1 MVRIRVCVIDRVLVS
16 VNVPVPVILV
26 YSSCEYKSCVCDYR
40 VLVSVKVI
48 MTVPV
53 TLLQSR
59 VNVSVIVSSCVSV

>member
-16 VNVPVPVILV
+16 VDVPVPVILV
-26 YSSCEYKSCVCDYR
+26 YSRCEYNSCVCDYR

-48 MTVPV
+48 MTMPV

-59 VNVSVIVSSCVSV
+59 CEC

>member
-16 VNVPVPVILV
+16 VDVPVPVILV
-26 YSSCEYKSCVCDYR
+26 YSRCEYKSCVCNR
-40 VLVSVKVI
+40 SCVVSVKVI

-59 VNVSVIVSSCVSV
+59 CEC

>member
-1 MVRIRVCVIDRVLVS
+1 MVRIRVCVIDRVLGS

-26 YSSCEYKSCVCDYR
+26 YSRCEYKSCVCDYC

-53 TLLQSR
+53 TFMQSR
-59 VNVSVIVSSCVSV
+59 CECQCNSQ